1 MLTFEELPIIYTY
14 ERAWYFTSNYVSD
27 RIGYICAIRVYMVI
41 KYFVSDFKY
50 PVYFQHM
57 GCSDVYTSVV

>member
-1 MLTFEELPIIYTY
+1 MLIFEEPLIIYTY
-14 ERAWYFTSNYVSD
+14 ERAWYFTSNRVSD
-27 RIGYICAIRVYMVI
+27 RIGYIRAFRIYMVI

-50 PVYFQHM
+50 PVCFQHM